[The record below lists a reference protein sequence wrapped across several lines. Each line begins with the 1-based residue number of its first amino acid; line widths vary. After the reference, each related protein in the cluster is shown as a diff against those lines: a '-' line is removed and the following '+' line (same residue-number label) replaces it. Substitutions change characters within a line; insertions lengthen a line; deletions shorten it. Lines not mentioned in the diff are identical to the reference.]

1 MSIVTCVCF
10 TPLAA
15 VVQMSSSNY
24 SVGEG
29 DMSVEVCVELTSLPT
44 GGLEREI
51 SVTLNFSDGLYA
63 GTQYCSDAPT
73 LQSVCSLIIPV
84 SGVDYNGTMVV
95 VVFPILSSVQG
106 DSVCADVVIIDDNA
120 LECEQNFTVRI
131 YNATLGT
138 AVLGQTEAVVSIID
152 NDGK

>member
-44 GGLEREI
+44 GGLESNM
-51 SVTLNFSDGLYA
+51 SVTLDFNDGLRA
-63 GTQYCSDAPT
+63 SKH
-73 LQSVCSLIIPV
+73 
-84 SGVDYNGTMVV
+84 
-95 VVFPILSSVQG
+95 F
-106 DSVCADVVIIDDNA
+106 
-120 LECEQNFTVRI
+120 E
-131 YNATLGT
+131 
-138 AVLGQTEAVVSIID
+138 
-152 NDGK
+152 